1 MSAEVVTRAPQ
12 MWKLG
17 GVGALLI
24 EVVGLFVLRL
34 EVVFSVYLAGPL
46 RRLSWA

>member
-24 EVVGLFVLRL
+24 EAAGLFVLCL

-46 RRLSWA
+46 RSPSGA